1 MGALN
6 WLNQLRKNESGNI
19 IAVGAAALPMLIGTA
34 AMAVDT
40 IQLSILNR
48 QLQRAADSGAIAGT
62 YALAQNRT
70 DAQIRAT
77 VVSDL
82 SENPHPL
89 LVGNPTVIRAPR
101 AGHQRAV
108 HVALRAQQTLP
119 FMNMFTQTPARL
131 TAQATGAIVSRGRYC
146 MVSLYKGNQPGIT
159 LGGNATVKLGCG
171 MITNSTAAS
180 AITTG
185 GTKSWIEATPVG
197 AVGGLNGDDNN
208 FRGDN
213 TQLIPYTAPQGDP
226 FAHVPNPDPSDCSI
240 IHPDPGDLKSITIP
254 DGQPYCVEALTIKPS
269 GSLTIN
275 GSGTVMIVGG
285 NADIKGDLQMGTGSQ
300 GVTLV
305 MTGTENSD
313 GSVNA
318 GTLELSSQ
326 SVVKLSPPTEG
337 DYKDIVFYR
346 DRRAGPSDIKVRGG
360 SGSTLKG
367 AFYAATS
374 NFDYAGNSGLTARCL
389 QMVGQIIAFTGTSD
403 LRNECPEDDDV
414 NVVTRNIVRL
424 VE

>member
-70 DAQIRAT
+70 DAQIRAS

-82 SENPHPL
+82 SENPHPS
-89 LVGNPTVIRAPR
+89 LVGNPTVVRGPR

-108 HVALRAQQTLP
+108 HVQLAARQTLP

-131 TAQATGAIVSRGRYC
+131 RAQATGAIVSRGRYC
-146 MVSLYKGNQPGIT
+146 MVSLYKGTQPGIT

-185 GTKSWIEATPVG
+185 GNKSWIEATPVG

-208 FRGDN
+208 FRGEN
-213 TQLIPYTAPQGDP
+213 TELIPYTAPQGDP
-226 FAHVPNPDPSDCSI
+226 FADLPDPDPSDCST
-240 IHPDPGDLKSITIP
+240 IHPDPGDLASITIP
-254 DGQPYCVEALTIKPS
+254 DGQPYCVEALTVKPS
-269 GSLTIN
+269 GNLTIN
-275 GSGTVMIVGG
+275 GSGTLMIVGG
-285 NADIKGDLQMGTGSQ
+285 NADIKGDVKMGAGSE

-313 GSVNA
+313 GTVNA
-318 GTLELSSQ
+318 GTLEMSSQ
-326 SVVKLSPPTEG
+326 ANLSLSPPSEG
-337 DYKDIVFYR
+337 DYKGLVFYR
-346 DRRAGPSDIKVRGG
+346 DRRAPASEIKVRGG
-360 SGSTLKG
+360 ASSVIKG
-367 AFYAATS
+367 AFYAKTS
-374 NFDYAGNSGLTARCL
+374 NFDFAGNSGFKAECL

-403 LRNECPEDDDV
+403 LDNKCPPDSDV
-414 NVVTRNIVRL
+414 DVVTRNIVRL